1 MSIYQE
7 ILNWSQNKP
16 DFIRDALRRIISN
29 STISSN
35 DIEELVL
42 LVKKE
47 NGDTTVAIDAI
58 PFESIHIPTTT
69 NIGGIYPKLISI
81 KKPINICAL
90 HNEGCLQFAKDRLTV
105 VYGNNGS
112 GKSSY
117 SRILKKLCWSRNSN
131 IELKKNVFTPSSN
144 QQQVDFIIE
153 ENGTNINFR
162 WMENNNSHPTLKLI
176 YVYDSDCGDIYLNK
190 ENPIEYK
197 PVGID
202 LLERLIPLLSSISQK
217 LNSEIANYNTRKP
230 NLEQSLNSTKIAQWY
245 ANLEQKNRPEIDA
258 YIQFS
263 QENKERKDELF
274 NLIGTLN
281 PQQNRQN
288 LISLRNRIENYA
300 LQFKRIE
307 ENFTDQNQKEI
318 KNLRATYE
326 SVKQAYDIA
335 AKELSNLNTLEGF
348 GTNPWRTLWEAAR
361 NFAYKNGM
369 SDGKTFPSKD
379 SLKKCVLCQ
388 QDLDETA
395 QKRLQGFN
403 KFILN
408 DVSTKLNSIQERIQ
422 QQKILFT
429 SLNIPPFENISE
441 IIDFIPDFKANYDKF
456 EKTIIQLKDD
466 VANYLENG
474 GSLSINLNLISVT
487 ISDLLPNIDK
497 QLAQNNQLIQNRNTL
512 IEEYNELACKEFLF
526 ANKKTV
532 LQYFDEFKYKTWI
545 NQCQSQLSTT
555 AISRKIGELMQN
567 QAVNLQH
574 REFINHLN
582 YFSPELAS
590 KVLLSRTRTSQGST
604 YQKCSLNGLTD
615 TINSILSEGEQKIIA
630 LSNFLAECT
639 IDNKKTTIIFDDPV
653 NSLDMDYR
661 DLIANKIIELSRD
674 RQIIVLT
681 HDLSFLRLLI
691 DTHTTTLLTDC
702 HVIGIDK
709 YNGVTGIVTDEI
721 PFLAKNVQERIN
733 SIRKILAE
741 HDSLNITDAHGRETK
756 LDSARKRFRMLL
768 ERSVEEILSN
778 KTYERFSKN
787 IHLKKSTLSSYIVTE
802 KSDVDF
808 LLSLFSKYSI
818 TEHDGGTSTISQLP
832 SKATIEKDIV
842 DYLAWKDGF
851 KAKLKNW
858 KDSNNY
864 N

>member
-7 ILNWSQNKP
+7 ILNWSQNRP

-29 STISSN
+29 PTISSN

-81 KKPINICAL
+81 KRPINICAL

-300 LQFKRIE
+300 L
-307 ENFTDQNQKEI
+307 
-318 KNLRATYE
+318 
-326 SVKQAYDIA
+326 
-335 AKELSNLNTLEGF
+335 LS
-348 GTNPWRTLWEAAR
+348 W
-361 NFAYKNGM
+361 
-369 SDGKTFPSKD
+369 
-379 SLKKCVLCQ
+379 
-388 QDLDETA
+388 
-395 QKRLQGFN
+395 
-403 KFILN
+403 
-408 DVSTKLNSIQERIQ
+408 
-422 QQKILFT
+422 
-429 SLNIPPFENISE
+429 
-441 IIDFIPDFKANYDKF
+441 
-456 EKTIIQLKDD
+456 
-466 VANYLENG
+466 
-474 GSLSINLNLISVT
+474 
-487 ISDLLPNIDK
+487 
-497 QLAQNNQLIQNRNTL
+497 
-512 IEEYNELACKEFLF
+512 
-526 ANKKTV
+526 
-532 LQYFDEFKYKTWI
+532 
-545 NQCQSQLSTT
+545 
-555 AISRKIGELMQN
+555 
-567 QAVNLQH
+567 
-574 REFINHLN
+574 
-582 YFSPELAS
+582 
-590 KVLLSRTRTSQGST
+590 
-604 YQKCSLNGLTD
+604 
-615 TINSILSEGEQKIIA
+615 
-630 LSNFLAECT
+630 
-639 IDNKKTTIIFDDPV
+639 
-653 NSLDMDYR
+653 
-661 DLIANKIIELSRD
+661 
-674 RQIIVLT
+674 
-681 HDLSFLRLLI
+681 
-691 DTHTTTLLTDC
+691 
-702 HVIGIDK
+702 
-709 YNGVTGIVTDEI
+709 
-721 PFLAKNVQERIN
+721 
-733 SIRKILAE
+733 
-741 HDSLNITDAHGRETK
+741 
-756 LDSARKRFRMLL
+756 
-768 ERSVEEILSN
+768 
-778 KTYERFSKN
+778 
-787 IHLKKSTLSSYIVTE
+787 TE
-802 KSDVDF
+802 KS
-808 LLSLFSKYSI
+808 
-818 TEHDGGTSTISQLP
+818 
-832 SKATIEKDIV
+832 
-842 DYLAWKDGF
+842 
-851 KAKLKNW
+851 
-858 KDSNNY
+858 
-864 N
+864 

>member
-7 ILNWSQNKP
+7 ILNWSQNRP

-29 STISSN
+29 PTISSN

-81 KKPINICAL
+81 KRPINICAL

-379 SLKKCVLCQ
+379 SLKKMC
-388 QDLDETA
+388 
-395 QKRLQGFN
+395 
-403 KFILN
+403 IM
-408 DVSTKLNSIQERIQ
+408 ST
-422 QQKILFT
+422 
-429 SLNIPPFENISE
+429 
-441 IIDFIPDFKANYDKF
+441 
-456 EKTIIQLKDD
+456 
-466 VANYLENG
+466 
-474 GSLSINLNLISVT
+474 
-487 ISDLLPNIDK
+487 
-497 QLAQNNQLIQNRNTL
+497 
-512 IEEYNELACKEFLF
+512 
-526 ANKKTV
+526 
-532 LQYFDEFKYKTWI
+532 
-545 NQCQSQLSTT
+545 
-555 AISRKIGELMQN
+555 
-567 QAVNLQH
+567 
-574 REFINHLN
+574 
-582 YFSPELAS
+582 
-590 KVLLSRTRTSQGST
+590 
-604 YQKCSLNGLTD
+604 
-615 TINSILSEGEQKIIA
+615 
-630 LSNFLAECT
+630 
-639 IDNKKTTIIFDDPV
+639 
-653 NSLDMDYR
+653 
-661 DLIANKIIELSRD
+661 
-674 RQIIVLT
+674 
-681 HDLSFLRLLI
+681 
-691 DTHTTTLLTDC
+691 
-702 HVIGIDK
+702 
-709 YNGVTGIVTDEI
+709 
-721 PFLAKNVQERIN
+721 
-733 SIRKILAE
+733 
-741 HDSLNITDAHGRETK
+741 
-756 LDSARKRFRMLL
+756 RFR
-768 ERSVEEILSN
+768 
-778 KTYERFSKN
+778 
-787 IHLKKSTLSSYIVTE
+787 
-802 KSDVDF
+802 
-808 LLSLFSKYSI
+808 
-818 TEHDGGTSTISQLP
+818 
-832 SKATIEKDIV
+832 
-842 DYLAWKDGF
+842 
-851 KAKLKNW
+851 
-858 KDSNNY
+858 
-864 N
+864 